1 MTLVS
6 CYDEY
11 WMSCAGLFVLSLC
24 TKINLLTGRPRW
36 APCLAGTILTLAH
49 WKLLAESVHEEE
61 LEASEQSRLSV
72 HTPLT
77 FHSVDQFQCIVV
89 RDGGNEL
96 FSVIKRC
103 S

>member
-1 MTLVS
+1 MYRGICSFSLYENKTVS
-6 CYDEY
+6 
-11 WMSCAGLFVLSLC
+11 
-24 TKINLLTGRPRW
+24 LLTDRPRR
-36 APCLAGTILTLAH
+36 ARATRCLAEAVFMLAH
-49 WKLLAESVHEEE
+49 WKLLAESVQEEE
-61 LEASEQSRLSV
+61 LEASEQSMLSV

-77 FHSVDQFQCIVV
+77 FNSVDQFQCIVV